1 LRNILFLP
9 KKPIADP
16 DSPIQLKFGAQLE
29 AKMEI
34 VSGQSNKF
42 QLADLLPGTRYEAN
56 LYSMVGQKESVP
68 QRMLFATI
76 PEDPHNIEAE
86 SISANKVKITWN
98 HSGGHREHYRI
109 SFFPHAPNAFPESP
123 ALVNGMLNEVIIE
136 GLDGNTDYFFVVA
149 AETYNVYSDGAFAQA
164 STGTDWCLLKGTTCG
179 PMGECVNYANMGKCE
194 CKKGYSGDG
203 FSCSDVNECLT
214 GKSECDEHA
223 SCTNT
228 IGSHV
233 CTCPNGFIDYNG
245 DGTRCDDVNECET
258 IRPRCHNLG
267 QCVNYPGTYAC
278 ECLPGYFGDG
288 TSTCAGNLLS
298 FFYVQ
303 GIFSHFFCSP
313 EYIKAGF
320 FLFEEYGKRYFFR
333 ESFSSCI
340 FKAKK

>member
-1 LRNILFLP
+1 LLRNILFLP

-203 FSCSDVNECLT
+203 FSCADVNECLT

-298 FFYVQ
+298 FF
-303 GIFSHFFCSP
+303 FTCR
-313 EYIKAGF
+313 AF
-320 FLFEEYGKRYFFR
+320 FLIFCLFARIYQSWIFF
-333 ESFSSCI
+333 I
-340 FKAKK
+340 